1 MSSVVVKSITKKGR
15 RDIFSVEFDNGEKF
29 DLAIDLVAKYKL
41 SKGKKL
47 DTNLLTDILKEQRI
61 IEAKTIALNFVSYKQ
76 RTKFEVEQ
84 KLKQKHYTESE
95 IQKAIEFLEDFGYL
109 DDKKFAKEYLQF
121 ALKQKKYSLL
131 RIKNN
136 LFQKGLSKDLIDE
149 VLRDLQVDSQE
160 FENAMNLAL
169 KKFQQLVRMNK
180 DNPVQKVAQY
190 LYSKGFSWEM
200 INKVVE
206 ELPGNEEYDN

>member
-190 LYSKGFSWEM
+190 LYSKGFSWGL

-206 ELPGNEEYDN
+206 ELLGNEEYNS

>member
-1 MSSVVVKSITKKGR
+1 MSSVVVKSISKKGR
-15 RDIFSVEFDNGEKF
+15 RDICSVEFDNGEKF
-29 DLAIDLVAKYKL
+29 DFAIDLVAKYKL

-61 IEAKTIALNFVSYKQ
+61 IEAKNIALNFVSYKQ

-109 DDKKFAKEYLQF
+109 DDKKFAKDYLQF

-136 LFQKGLSKDLIDE
+136 LFQKGLSKDVIDE

>member
-190 LYSKGFSWEM
+190 LYSKGFS
-200 INKVVE
+200 
-206 ELPGNEEYDN
+206 

>member
-1 MSSVVVKSITKKGR
+1 M
-15 RDIFSVEFDNGEKF
+15 
-29 DLAIDLVAKYKL
+29 
-41 SKGKKL
+41 
-47 DTNLLTDILKEQRI
+47 
-61 IEAKTIALNFVSYKQ
+61 
-76 RTKFEVEQ
+76 
-84 KLKQKHYTESE
+84 
-95 IQKAIEFLEDFGYL
+95 
-109 DDKKFAKEYLQF
+109 
-121 ALKQKKYSLL
+121 
-131 RIKNN
+131 
-136 LFQKGLSKDLIDE
+136 SKDVIDE